1 LESTTED
8 PKRHRFISMDEFSG
22 YYLLVYIEET
32 FCFGKNTISNTIT
45 TKKNSMMMLI
55 NWGKSM
61 LYPPKTVK
69 LLRDKQFKIMQ
80 LLENKKKKL

>member
-1 LESTTED
+1 L
-8 PKRHRFISMDEFSG
+8 KR
-22 YYLLVYIEET
+22 LVA
-32 FCFGKNTISNTIT
+32 FGKNTISNTN
-45 TKKNSMMMLI
+45 KNSMMMLI